1 MRSRRSRKNYLE
13 LERTEHPNRRGTRYR
28 PILEN
33 LATFIVDPKGYLTG
47 VRSFL
52 SDQYQWRA
60 SRAFSGTLLFIAA
73 IFLLLLSIFLLAMAA
88 YFFLEEQL
96 KRPAVSALIL
106 GWVLILIFF
115 LVSWLS
121 IKRYKDVAGPRR

>member
-1 MRSRRSRKNYLE
+1 MRRLKPRKSYKQY
-13 LERTEHPNRRGTRYR
+13 ERTEQQSRRLNQYR

-33 LATFIVDPKGYLTG
+33 LAALLVNPKGYISG
-47 VRSFL
+47 ARSFL
-52 SDQYQWRA
+52 SDQYQWRL
-60 SRAFSGTLLFIAA
+60 SRAFSGTLFLVAAVFLLFI
-73 IFLLLLSIFLLAMAA
+73 SIFLLVMAA
-88 YFFLEEQL
+88 YFFLDEQL
-96 KRPAVSALIL
+96 KRPALSALIL